1 MSIGVYISRQSLA
14 VLNIHGRQQLKQQ

>member
-14 VLNIHGRQQLKQQ
+14 VLNIHGRQELKQ